1 MAGASGTGKSTFLRQ
16 MRAGNIPR
24 EVMAKLPAGA
34 QKWLHLK
41 AGEHS
46 RWLHIIAKSSRRT
59 IPGVILHY
67 ELTRRAVLDGKYRD
81 DPALRLLK
89 MAEKITIINFRAPA
103 ERLVSQLAHKEFGAQ
118 TNKAATWA
126 RLKWKFSLLIRAM
139 IIAVVNAV
147 PRNWILQL
155 KRASIIARVVHLI
168 NSRKVPRV
176 EDALVKIK
184 LYEQFGWLDRIYD
197 RWQSCLQSLKVEG
210 ADIEQIFIETGSAA
224 YVGENYQWQV
234 KSDKNHD
241 NRILADVAGHQV

>member
-1 MAGASGTGKSTFLRQ
+1 
-16 MRAGNIPR
+16 
-24 EVMAKLPAGA
+24 
-34 QKWLHLK
+34 
-41 AGEHS
+41 
-46 RWLHIIAKSSRRT
+46 
-59 IPGVILHY
+59 
-67 ELTRRAVLDGKYRD
+67 
-81 DPALRLLK
+81 
-89 MAEKITIINFRAPA
+89 
-103 ERLVSQLAHKEFGAQ
+103 
-118 TNKAATWA
+118 
-126 RLKWKFSLLIRAM
+126 M